1 MVFYDRQ
8 GAWFGGTRSSW
19 RCGPEPSV
27 FDRRPSARAWAVTD
41 LPGGR
46 LTQLPPVRGS
56 EGPARMAG
64 RASTSTAAVVGGGVD
79 LRVAGRQGECGC
91 AVTRAVKRQTK

>member
-8 GAWFGGTRSSW
+8 RAWFGGTRSSW

-64 RASTSTAAVVGGGVD
+64 RARNLHSRGGRRWRGPSSGGTAG
-79 LRVAGRQGECGC
+79 
-91 AVTRAVKRQTK
+91 